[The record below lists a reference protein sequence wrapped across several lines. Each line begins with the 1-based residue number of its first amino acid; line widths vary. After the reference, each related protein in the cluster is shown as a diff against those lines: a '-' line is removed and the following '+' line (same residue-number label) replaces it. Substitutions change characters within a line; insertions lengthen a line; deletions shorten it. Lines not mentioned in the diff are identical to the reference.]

1 LEPADLQGAT
11 AEQAVVL
18 VVDDDESVRRLLA
31 TILRNTGELVVVEAR
46 DGVEAQKV
54 LRARH
59 VDVAVIDLL
68 MPRMDGLSLMAW
80 GRQEKI
86 DTTWIILSG
95 RATFSDA
102 VKAVQIGVYDFVLKP
117 LSSPESLVVRVSNAI
132 RQRRLAAEREQLTSD
147 LKTRNAQLREQVS
160 QLQEACRLLSL
171 QQETIN
177 EDLRRAELIQ
187 RALLPFAPPPLSNFA
202 VDAIYR
208 PCSDVGGDLYDV
220 VRLDDRYMVA
230 YVADAAGHGVSA
242 AMLAVL
248 LKQRI
253 GMVDP
258 ETQLPIAPS
267 VVLNRANTHIRRECS
282 APGLFI
288 TAAYCLLDVEAPEIT
303 VASAGHPPMIVL
315 RHDGTREMI
324 HHTGP
329 ALGISSDAMFSQKTL
344 HLDKGDRVLLY
355 TDGFY
360 DVAEPSDKPP
370 GEAVADILAGL
381 SGDGW
386 EQLHQMLNMAASR
399 RGDLPQ
405 EDDLTAVLLS
415 AGLSTSSIDN
425 GEPAQAAPPTP
436 MPGGAE
442 VLIGTGA
449 AGTMIS
455 VKGRGTWMHCAALH
469 DAWAEIKGQGK
480 GITIDLSLCE
490 MLDSTFL
497 GTLQELCHRAD
508 LEKVPVRI
516 QGAVQQVRRLF
527 EELGMQRVLSHSSA
541 TMTPLPPQMRPLA
554 ACMNDQL
561 NRQRM
566 LQAHQALAGLSESNR
581 QEFSRLIEH
590 LRAEIDKLDQAGG
603 ARREGGTQKL

>member
-1 LEPADLQGAT
+1 LEAADLEGAG
-11 AEQAVVL
+11 AQQAVVL
-18 VVDDDESVRRLLA
+18 VVDDDEAVRSLLA
-31 TILRNTGELVVVEAR
+31 AILRKAGEFVIVEAC

-59 VDVAVIDLL
+59 VDVAIIDLL
-68 MPRMDGLSLMAW
+68 MPRMDGLSLMTW
-80 GRQEKI
+80 GRRENI

-95 RATFSDA
+95 RATFTDA

-117 LSSPESLVVRVSNAI
+117 LSSPESLVVRVRNAV
-132 RQRRLAAEREQLTSD
+132 RQRRLAAEREQLTAD
-147 LKTRNAQLREQVS
+147 LETRNAELRDQVS
-160 QLQEACRLLSL
+160 RLQEACRMLSL

-187 RALLPFAPPPLSNFA
+187 RALLPFAPPPLGNFA

-220 VRLDDRYMVA
+220 VRIDDRYVVA

-253 GMVDP
+253 AMVDS
-258 ETQLPIAPS
+258 ETQRPIAPA
-267 VVLNRANTHIRRECS
+267 VVLGRVNSHIRRECS

-303 VASAGHPPMIVL
+303 VASAGHPPIIVL
-315 RHDGTREMI
+315 RRGGAREMI
-324 HHTGP
+324 YHTGP
-329 ALGISSDAMFSQKTL
+329 ALGLSSDAMFAQKTL
-344 HLDKGDRVLLY
+344 HLDDGDRVLLY
-355 TDGFY
+355 TDGLY
-360 DVAEPSDKPP
+360 DLAKRSAKPP
-370 GEAVADILAGL
+370 GEAVADVLAGL

-386 EQLHQMLNMAASR
+386 EQLHQMLDIAARR

-405 EDDLTAVLLS
+405 EDDLTAVLLT

-425 GEPAQAAPPTP
+425 GEPAQAATP
-436 MPGGAE
+436 AATLGGAE
-442 VLIGTGA
+442 VLIG
-449 AGTMIS
+449 AGPGGTTIS
-455 VKGRGTWMHCAALH
+455 VNGRGTWMHCAALH
-469 DAWAEIKGQGK
+469 DAWPEIKRPGEGV
-480 GITIDLSLCE
+480 TIDLSRCK

-497 GTLQELCHRAD
+497 GTLQELCQRAD
-508 LEKVPVRI
+508 REKVPVRI
-516 QGAVQQVRRLF
+516 QGALPQVRRLF
-527 EELGMQRVLSHSSA
+527 EELGMHKVLSHSSA
-541 TMTPLPPQMRPLA
+541 AKTPLPPQMRPLA

-561 NRQRM
+561 NRRRM
-566 LQAHQALAGLSESNR
+566 LQAHQALAGLSEANR

-590 LRAEIDKLDQAGG
+590 LRAEIDRLGQAGD
-603 ARREGGTQKL
+603 AEKK

>member
-1 LEPADLQGAT
+1 LEAADLEGAG
-11 AEQAVVL
+11 AEQTVVL
-18 VVDDDESVRRLLA
+18 VVDDDEAVRSLLA
-31 TILRNTGELVVVEAR
+31 TILRKAGEFLIVEAR
-46 DGVEAQKV
+46 DGVEAQEM

-68 MPRMDGLSLMAW
+68 MPRMDGLSLMTW
-80 GRQEKI
+80 GRRENI

-102 VKAVQIGVYDFVLKP
+102 VKAVQIGVYDFILKP
-117 LSSPESLVVRVSNAI
+117 LSSPESLVVRVRNAV
-132 RQRRLAAEREQLTSD
+132 RQRRLAAEREQLTAD
-147 LKTRNAQLREQVS
+147 LETRNAQLREQVS
-160 QLQEACRLLSL
+160 QLQEACRMLSL

-187 RALLPFAPPPLSNFA
+187 RALLPFAPPPLGNFA

-208 PCSDVGGDLYDV
+208 PCRDVGGDLYDV
-220 VRLDDRYMVA
+220 VRLDDRYVVA

-258 ETQLPIAPS
+258 ETQRPIAPS
-267 VVLNRANTHIRRECS
+267 VVLGRVNSHIRRECS

-303 VASAGHPPMIVL
+303 VASAGHPPIIVL
-315 RHDGTREMI
+315 RRDGAREMI
-324 HHTGP
+324 YHTGP
-329 ALGISSDAMFSQKTL
+329 ALGLSSDAMFSQKTL
-344 HLDKGDRVLLY
+344 HLDDGDRVLLY
-355 TDGFY
+355 TDGLY
-360 DVAEPSDKPP
+360 DLADPSGKQP
-370 GEAVADILAGL
+370 GEAVADVLAGL

-386 EQLHQMLNMAASR
+386 EQLHQMLDIAARR

-425 GEPAQAAPPTP
+425 GEPAQTAPPAATT
-436 MPGGAE
+436 GAAE
-442 VLIGTGA
+442 VLIG
-449 AGTMIS
+449 AGPGGTTIS
-455 VKGRGTWMHCAALH
+455 VNGRGTWMHCAALH
-469 DAWAEIKGQGK
+469 EAWPEIKRRGEGV
-480 GITIDLSLCE
+480 TLDLSRCE

-497 GTLQELCHRAD
+497 GTLQELCQRAD
-508 LEKVPVRI
+508 REKVPVRI
-516 QGAVQQVRRLF
+516 QGALPQVRRLF
-527 EELGMQRVLSHSSA
+527 EELGMQKVLSHSSA
-541 TMTPLPPQMRPLA
+541 AKTPLPPQMRPLA

-566 LQAHQALAGLSESNR
+566 LQAHQALAGLSEANR

-590 LRAEIDKLDQAGG
+590 LRAEIDRLGQAGD
-603 ARREGGTQKL
+603 AEKK

>member
-1 LEPADLQGAT
+1 MEAADLEGAS

-18 VVDDDESVRRLLA
+18 VVDDDEAVRSLLA
-31 TILRNTGELVVVEAR
+31 TILRKTGELLIVEAR

-59 VDVAVIDLL
+59 VDVAIIDLL

-102 VKAVQIGVYDFVLKP
+102 VQAVQIGVYDFILKP
-117 LSSPESLVVRVSNAI
+117 LSSPESLVMRVRNAV
-132 RQRRLAAEREQLTSD
+132 RQRRLAAEREHLTAD
-147 LKTRNAQLREQVS
+147 LEIRNAQLHEQVS

-177 EDLRRAELIQ
+177 EDLHRAELIQ
-187 RALLPFAPPPLSNFA
+187 RALLPFTPPPLGNFA

-220 VRLDDRYMVA
+220 VRLDDRYVVA

-253 GMVDP
+253 GMVDS
-258 ETQLPIAPS
+258 ETRRPIAPA
-267 VVLNRANTHIRRECS
+267 VVLSRVNSHIRHECS

-303 VASAGHPPMIVL
+303 VASAGHPPIIVL
-315 RHDGTREMI
+315 RHDGSREMVY
-324 HHTGP
+324 HTGP
-329 ALGISSDAMFSQKTL
+329 ALGISSDAVFSQKTL
-344 HLDKGDRVLLY
+344 HLDAGDRVLLY
-355 TDGFY
+355 TDGLY
-360 DVAEPSDKPP
+360 DLADPSGKPP

-386 EQLHQMLNMAASR
+386 EQLHQMLNIAARR

-415 AGLSTSSIDN
+415 EGLSTSSIDN
-425 GEPAQAAPPTP
+425 GEPAQGAPPASA
-436 MPGGAE
+436 PGYAE
-442 VLIGTGA
+442 VLIGTGPG
-449 AGTMIS
+449 GTTIS
-455 VKGRGTWMHCAALH
+455 VNGHGTWMHCAALH
-469 DAWAEIKGQGK
+469 DAWPEIKRQAEGVV
-480 GITIDLSLCE
+480 IDLSLCE

-497 GTLQELCHRAD
+497 GTLQELCQWAD
-508 LEKVPVRI
+508 REKVPLRI
-516 QGAVQQVRRLF
+516 QGARPEVRRLF
-527 EELGMQRVLSHSSA
+527 EELGMQRVLSHLSA
-541 TMTPLPPQMRPLA
+541 TMKPLPPQMRPLS

-566 LQAHQALAGLSESNR
+566 LQAHQALAGLSEANR

-590 LRAEIDKLDQAGG
+590 LRAEIDKLDQQSSV
-603 ARREGGTQKL
+603 EEK

>member
-1 LEPADLQGAT
+1 LEPADLQGAS
-11 AEQAVVL
+11 AEKSVVL
-18 VVDDDESVRRLLA
+18 VVDDDEAVRSLLA
-31 TILRNTGELVVVEAR
+31 TILRKTGELLIVEAR
-46 DGVEAQKV
+46 DGLEAQQV

-59 VDVAVIDLL
+59 VDVAIIDLL

-95 RATFSDA
+95 RGTFSDA
-102 VKAVQIGVYDFVLKP
+102 VKAVQIGVYDFILKP
-117 LSSPESLVVRVSNAI
+117 LSSPESLVVRVRNAI
-132 RQRRLAAEREQLTSD
+132 RQRRLAAEREQLTAD
-147 LKTRNAQLREQVS
+147 LEIRNAQLREQVS
-160 QLQEACRLLSL
+160 RLQEACRLLSL

-177 EDLRRAELIQ
+177 DDLRRAELIQ
-187 RALLPFAPPPLSNFA
+187 RALLPFAPPPLGNFA

-253 GMVDP
+253 AMVDP
-258 ETQLPIAPS
+258 GTQRPIAPA
-267 VVLNRANTHIRRECS
+267 VVLSRANAHIRRECS

-315 RHDGTREMI
+315 RRGGAREMI

-344 HLDKGDRVLLY
+344 HLDDGDRVLLY
-355 TDGFY
+355 TDGLY

-386 EQLHQMLNMAASR
+386 EQLHQMLDIAARR

-425 GEPAQAAPPTP
+425 GEPAQAAPHAP

-442 VLIGTGA
+442 VLIG
-449 AGTMIS
+449 AGPGGTTIS
-455 VKGRGTWMHCAALH
+455 VNGRGTWMHCAALH
-469 DAWAEIKGQGK
+469 DAWPEIKRQAEGV
-480 GITIDLSLCE
+480 TIDLSLCE

-497 GTLQELCHRAD
+497 GTLQELCQRAD
-508 LEKVPVRI
+508 REKVPLRI
-516 QGAVQQVRRLF
+516 QGAVPQVRRLF
-527 EELGMQRVLSHSSA
+527 EELGMQRVLSHFSA
-541 TMTPLPPQMRPLA
+541 TMKPLPPQMRPLS
-554 ACMNDQL
+554 ACMNNQL

-566 LQAHQALAGLSESNR
+566 LQAHQALAGLSDSNR

-590 LRAEIDKLDQAGG
+590 LRAEIDRLDRPGSP
-603 ARREGGTQKL
+603 EKK